1 MNTEGNDHQP
11 TEVTPTP
18 MVTALVTHYNRP
30 HLVGEAIQ
38 SLLDQTRRP
47 DAIIVMDDAS
57 DSLPL
62 ESIPADPI
70 ISVYRSTANAGP
82 FRLLNWAMQNIA
94 SDWYMIQDSDDISM
108 PTRLERLL
116 DAART
121 HGADMVGSAIRNV
134 KVATGEV
141 RVTSFPHDATLEHR
155 RDGRPY
161 VCTMGSG
168 VLSRRLWARLGGLA
182 TGLRFSGD
190 VEFIARACCTGRVVN
205 IPSIELLRRL
215 FPDSLTQRPDTGM
228 GSPARKA
235 LRQQILAA
243 ASARVAALGQGLPVD
258 LRPLST
264 APEVEMELV
273 RDRHGTIRR
282 GRQS

>member
-11 TEVTPTP
+11 AEVTPTP
-18 MVTALVTHYNRP
+18 MVAALVTHFNRP

-141 RVTSFPHDATLEHR
+141 RVTSFPDDATLEHR
-155 RDGRPY
+155 RYGRPY
-161 VCTMGSG
+161 VCTMGSC

-273 RDRHGTIRR
+273 RRGERHL
-282 GRQS
+282 GRTQ